1 MTAKQIEATLY
12 EWNSFIADKIRDI
25 QASVRALK
33 DPEDYIRNN
42 HCFNQI
48 ENAIADIRNAR
59 AKIEELQDET
69 PEEEDSGNDYT
80 GASFLNS
87 LKQF

>member
-1 MTAKQIEATLY
+1 MTAKQIETSLHK
-12 EWNSFIADKIRDI
+12 WNIFMADKITDI
-25 QASVRALK
+25 QASVRMLK
-33 DPEDYIRNN
+33 DPEDYIKNN

-48 ENAIADIRNAR
+48 ENAIADIRNAQ
-59 AKIEELQDET
+59 AKIDELQDEI
-69 PEEEDSGNDYT
+69 PQEEESGDDYT